1 MRKGA
6 TIGVVISLLAWLIPI
21 VHPVSGSVGAFV
33 GGYMGSKALEAPDPL
48 KALGIG
54 MTMGAVIAVATA
66 GIIGIMVALFGFDTF
81 WLIAAPIAGIWTA
94 GLGML
99 GALVGSRSVS
109 NET

>member
-21 VHPVSGSVGAFV
+21 VHPVSGSVGAFI
-33 GGYMGSKALEAPDPL
+33 GGYMGAKALDDPDVF
-48 KALGIG
+48 KAVGIG
-54 MTMGAVIAVATA
+54 MLMGIV
-66 GIIGIMVALFGFDTF
+66 IGIASSMVVSIAIVVFSIDKFWVFVAL
-81 WLIAAPIAGIWTA
+81 AAGIWTA

-99 GALVGSRSVS
+99 GAMVGSRSVS